1 MRDNVPQRW
10 TPNTTNG
17 PSRFAN
23 RCFSICRSC
32 DACLMSIF
40 RVVIS
45 IGYDGVQSTVAAASS
60 SSFAFAFASAASA
73 FAFGPFYTSECR
85 GGVERR
91 QLALKGAEGGD

>member
-1 MRDNVPQRW
+1 
-10 TPNTTNG
+10 
-17 PSRFAN
+17 
-23 RCFSICRSC
+23 
-32 DACLMSIF
+32 MSIF

-73 FAFGPFYTSECR
+73 FAFGPFYTRECR

-91 QLALKGAEGGD
+91 QLAFKGVDVGD